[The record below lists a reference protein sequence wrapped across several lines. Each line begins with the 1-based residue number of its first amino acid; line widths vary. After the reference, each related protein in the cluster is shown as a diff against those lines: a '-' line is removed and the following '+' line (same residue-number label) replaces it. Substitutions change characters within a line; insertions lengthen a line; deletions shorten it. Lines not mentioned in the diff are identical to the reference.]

1 MGNPRV
7 SEGHGVSEYVVDICD
22 DLWKHGCPWFVPS
35 SALPEI
41 SFQNDVTGMKFMD
54 SLGTAARGVVVIDDN
69 VAANG
74 AQCVRQ
80 SLFTQSLQFTDDIV
94 LGRRSPQVSSPSRKR

>member
-7 SEGHGVSEYVVDICD
+7 SDGPGVSEYVVDICD
-22 DLWKHGCPWFVPS
+22 DLWKNGCPWFVTS
-35 SALPEI
+35 SAFPEI

-54 SLGTAARGVVVIDDN
+54 SLGSAARGVVVIDDN

-80 SLFTQSLQFTDDIV
+80 SLCTQSLQFTDDFV
-94 LGRRSPQVSSPSRKR
+94 LGRISPQVSSPSHKR

>member
-7 SEGHGVSEYVVDICD
+7 SDGHGVSEYVVDICD
-22 DLWKHGCPWFVPS
+22 DLWKNGCPWFVPS

-54 SLGTAARGVVVIDDN
+54 SLGTAARRVVVIDDN

-80 SLFTQSLQFTDDIV
+80 SLFTRSLQFTDDIV

>member
-7 SEGHGVSEYVVDICD
+7 SDGHGVSEYVVDICD
-22 DLWKHGCPWFVPS
+22 DLWKNGCPWFVPS

-54 SLGTAARGVVVIDDN
+54 SLGTAARRVVVIDDN
-69 VAANG
+69 VAADG
-74 AQCVRQ
+74 AQCVH
-80 SLFTQSLQFTDDIV
+80 
-94 LGRRSPQVSSPSRKR
+94 